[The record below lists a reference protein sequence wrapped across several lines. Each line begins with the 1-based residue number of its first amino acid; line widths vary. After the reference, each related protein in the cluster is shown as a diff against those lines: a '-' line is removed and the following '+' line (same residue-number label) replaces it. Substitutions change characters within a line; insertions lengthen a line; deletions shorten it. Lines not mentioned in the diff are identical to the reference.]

1 MGILSKVARDAIS
14 VATATNPLGGIAQA
28 AGELAT
34 GGTPRQQP
42 DPLATLATSLDQLD
56 AAAALQVAEEI
67 VLERG
72 VASFGADETATFL
85 QELIEEV
92 ARAKLR
98 EERHAARRQRLAGSP
113 AQLDAND
120 ARPRPPLPRGGAA
133 ERPAV
138 VLPPR
143 PAQPGRIRVPDMP
156 PPPTD
161 AERQDDFERMV
172 TDLIHAEEGWR
183 TDVYLDTRGNPTVG
197 CGHRLTTAQ
206 RGKFPVGTVLDEER
220 LDDWL
225 DHDLSRA
232 ADECDELFSA
242 EALARGGPARHA
254 VLVSMIFQMGA
265 AKVSKF
271 THFHAAFEAG
281 RYDDAATEL
290 AMNSDRSGPSPWAL
304 ETPHRVAHAAATMRT
319 GALHLPPK
327 EAPA

>member
-1 MGILSKVARDAIS
+1 MGILSRVARDAIS
-14 VATATNPLGGIAQA
+14 AATATNPLGGIAQA

-34 GGTPRQQP
+34 RGTPEPAPSQQP

-98 EERHAARRQRLAGSP
+98 EERHAARRQRLAGS
-113 AQLDAND
+113 AATLDPND

-138 VLPPR
+138 ALPPR
-143 PAQPGRIRVPDMP
+143 PAQSR

-172 TDLIHAEEGWR
+172 ADLIHAEEGWR

-206 RGKFPVGTVLDEER
+206 RAKFPVGTVLDEER

-242 EALARGGPARHA
+242 EALAHGGPARHA

-271 THFHAAFEAG
+271 THFHAAFEGG
-281 RYDDAATEL
+281 RYDDAATEME
-290 AMNSDRSGPSPWAL
+290 MNSDRSGPSPWAI
-304 ETPHRVAHAAATMRT
+304 ETPHRVAHAAETMRT
-319 GALHLPPK
+319 GALHFPK
-327 EAPA
+327 EAA